1 MQVGELRDNRM
12 LFGGAFQSPQR
23 AGRPGGDPPV
33 EDFLDKSSPPAWREV
48 EVELFVTRLECA
60 SIGVI

>member
-1 MQVGELRDNRM
+1 M